1 MHKDMQ
7 GVFMQIMRN
16 DDDGNNWV
24 KGWDFTGDEQYVEK
38 DSAGN
43 YDTECAGKFCKEDTS
58 FEVLHFDQV
67 AYDQGSLIVILW
79 FFSYSL
85 SIY

>member
-7 GVFMQIMRN
+7 SVFLQIMWN
-16 DDDGNNWV
+16 DDDGYNWV
-24 KGWDFTGDEQYVEK
+24 KRWDFIGDEQYVEK

-43 YDTECAGKFCKEDTS
+43 YDTECTGEFCEEDTG

-67 AYDQGSLIVILW
+67 AYDQRSLIVILW